1 MLLLLLLLFPLVSFA
16 AISDEDYLKRNL
28 DSIKRDESVAIKNE
42 LGKLTEWKFKDLE
55 EVEKFV
61 YGINPELVESVK
73 SMSDVE
79 KSAEYKSWLAQKTYE
94 DFFDK
99 YLQELRSYSE
109 KLGKKI
115 KYTKVGKKGKKITL
129 KKFDEKIDD
138 FDDENDGGVRSF
150 SLSTDDLKDCH
161 KIITTKREK
170 VCYEPDGYIRYQID
184 YKDTDVATKNI
195 KTFTVSKDVPEENR
209 SSYYYFKL
217 ESQDRKIV
225 LSDGSVRLLRGY
237 DLSFNAVDP
246 EQPVGVV
253 FMGQARHQYGRCL
266 CHRVY
271 PAEAGEENRRKMD
284 REIRRDQCPV
294 RGKSNP
300 VCHYLHRSHVG
311 NHEQFPDPVLRQ
323 FSVPGDCR
331 AGGNR
336 RFRGQTDPVGYVLRV
351 YDQYNK
357 AFQHRRPD

>member
-237 DLSFNAVDP
+237 DLSFNAVDQ
-246 EQPVGVV
+246 EYDKMLKYRNYLVEDLLNGMCRVV
-253 FMGQARHQYGRCL
+253 CKKCFIKGKKSTLIDCDTDAKKY
-266 CHRVY
+266 
-271 PAEAGEENRRKMD
+271 
-284 REIRRDQCPV
+284 
-294 RGKSNP
+294 KSNIIP
-300 VCHYLHRSHVG
+300 GFIGIDFVESYNLDTKFS
-311 NHEQFPDPVLRQ
+311 EQDGEQ
-323 FSVPGDCR
+323 D
-331 AGGNR
+331 
-336 RFRGQTDPVGYVLRV
+336 DEIY
-351 YDQYNK
+351 
-357 AFQHRRPD
+357 